1 MAATPRAS
9 ASSRSRPV
17 WEAGSASTS
26 AAPATCSS
34 PSISG
39 NEAMPMSTPQP
50 AARAGARFSPR
61 YSAKRRCRRAEAVP
75 LVGIKHVRHGDAP
88 LLHGRDDLIRLGLLH
103 AGIVGALADQQ
114 RAANLIDVRQRR
126 PLRQKR
132 PALLGAM
139 VADARGEQLHLGLP
153 ESRKPS
159 LFWYTKVRSPVT
171 TFTAYTSW

>member
-1 MAATPRAS
+1 
-9 ASSRSRPV
+9 
-17 WEAGSASTS
+17 
-26 AAPATCSS
+26 
-34 PSISG
+34 
-39 NEAMPMSTPQP
+39 MSTPQP

-171 TFTAYTSW
+171 TFTAHTSW